1 MKKEILPSGW
11 QLRQASIARIARD
24 WDWGRGWGWGRRF
37 EILPLFVGLGS
48 TGYRIVE
55 KQLLEWTSVY
65 VDKGGSGRALNGL
78 TSICNKY
85 LA

>member
-11 QLRQASIARIARD
+11 QLRQASIAR
-24 WDWGRGWGWGRRF
+24 DWGRGRRF

-85 LA
+85 LT